1 MENISK
7 GVRSKTQYIFAV
19 LKLIPV
25 GMEFHTSEILG
36 FVNMALEKEGKGRY
50 CTDSMLTRTMRGI
63 HLCGVRIFD
72 CVNVKNSVYRKI
84 AEMPEYTVTQQRIK
98 GRS

>member
-36 FVNMALEKEGKGRY
+36 FVNMALEKEGKGEILYRLYAYKDHERY
-50 CTDSMLTRTMRGI
+50 SSLRCENI
-63 HLCGVRIFD
+63 
-72 CVNVKNSVYRKI
+72 
-84 AEMPEYTVTQQRIK
+84 
-98 GRS
+98 